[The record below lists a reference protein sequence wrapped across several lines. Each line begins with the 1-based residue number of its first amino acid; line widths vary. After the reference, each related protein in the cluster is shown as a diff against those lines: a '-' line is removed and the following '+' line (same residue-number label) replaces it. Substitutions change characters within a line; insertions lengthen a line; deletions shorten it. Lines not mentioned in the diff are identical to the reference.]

1 MGMSSKKP
9 TILITAG
16 TRPEAVKV
24 APLIRLLREQGWA
37 RVRVLATAQH
47 RELLDQVFEFFE
59 IKPDIDLNIMQPE
72 QSLPDLTG
80 RLVPAID
87 RVLSEEQPDIVLAQG
102 DTTTVMATALACFYR
117 QIPFGHVEAGLRTG
131 RKYYPFPEEVNR
143 VLVSRLGDLHF
154 APTMRSRDNLLREG
168 THESAVVVTGNTV
181 IDALLWAIERD
192 LPKTFEPVDGRKMIL
207 VTAHRRENFGAP
219 LESIC
224 AALCDLV
231 ESRDVEVVYPVHPNP
246 KVVET
251 VEKHLKDKPR
261 IRLVSPLDYAEFV
274 AAMKASYLILTDS
287 GGVQEEAPSLGKP
300 VLVLR
305 DETERPEGVEAGTA
319 CIVGPNRER
328 IIEKA
333 VELIDHADAYD
344 RVARA
349 CNPYGDGKA
358 STRIADVIQAFL
370 VKGSIGA

>member
-1 MGMSSKKP
+1 MGIDSGKP
-9 TILITAG
+9 TILITTG

-24 APLIRLLREQGWA
+24 APLIRLLREQDWA

-59 IKPDIDLNIMQPE
+59 IEPDVDLNIMQPE

-80 RLVPAID
+80 RLIPAID
-87 RVLSEEQPDIVLAQG
+87 RVLSEEQPDMVLAQG
-102 DTTTVMATALACFYR
+102 DTTTVMTTALACFYR
-117 QIPFGHVEAGLRTG
+117 QIPFGHVEAGLRTR

-143 VLVSRLGDLHF
+143 VLVSHLGDLHF
-154 APTMRSRDNLLREG
+154 APTTKARENLLREG
-168 THESAVVVTGNTV
+168 ADGSTVVVTGNTV
-181 IDALLWAIERD
+181 IDALLWAVEQD
-192 LPKTFEPVDGRKMIL
+192 LPQMFEPVDGRKMIL
-207 VTAHRRENFGAP
+207 VTAHRRENFGEP
-219 LESIC
+219 LENIC

-231 ESRDVEVVYPVHPNP
+231 QSRDVEIVYPVHPNP
-246 KVVET
+246 NVVET
-251 VEKHLKDKPR
+251 VEKHLKGKPR
-261 IRLVSPLDYAEFV
+261 IRLVSPLNYAEFV

-319 CIVGPNRER
+319 CLVGPNRKR
-328 IIEKA
+328 IVEKA
-333 VELIDHADAYD
+333 VELIDHAETCD
-344 RVARA
+344 RMAKA

-358 STRIADVIQAFL
+358 SERIAEAIQAFL
-370 VKGSIGA
+370 GKGSIGA